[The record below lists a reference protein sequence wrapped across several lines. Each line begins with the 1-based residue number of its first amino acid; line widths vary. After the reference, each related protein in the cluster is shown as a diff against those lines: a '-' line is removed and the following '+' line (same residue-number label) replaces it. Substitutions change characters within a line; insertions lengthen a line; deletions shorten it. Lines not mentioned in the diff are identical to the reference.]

1 MSIFVWSMIGIGIWH
16 LTVFLPDR
24 FAGGIIGAFLAA
36 WFGALASGFVL
47 SGLTLPEHNP
57 PGLWHVV
64 WSLPGALAALGWS
77 WVAGTRRLNRREEP
91 LGATASGA

>member
-36 WFGALASGFVL
+36 WVGAVVSGFVF

-64 WSLPGALAALGWS
+64 WSLPGTLLALGWS
-77 WVAGTRRLNRREEP
+77 WVAGTRRLNRDRRP
-91 LGATASGA
+91 LGAAASGA